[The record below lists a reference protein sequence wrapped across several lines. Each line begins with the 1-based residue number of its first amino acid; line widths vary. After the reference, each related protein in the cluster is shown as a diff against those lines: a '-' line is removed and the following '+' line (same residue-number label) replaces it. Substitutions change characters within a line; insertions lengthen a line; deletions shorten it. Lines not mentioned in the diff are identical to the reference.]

1 MSRRTFALGVWLAG
15 VGFMLPR
22 SAIAQFEVPAQPA
35 IGESYHVELMS
46 GLWKPTFD
54 VVASS
59 SAPGIEGTG
68 IDLETDLGI
77 EKTRFREFRVL
88 VRPGRKH
95 KFRIQYLPARYKAET
110 ILGRELV
117 FNGTRFEANL
127 PVQSTFDWQMWRL
140 GYQYDFVYRSRG
152 FIGFIAE
159 MRYTEVDM
167 SLESPLALEQVHTRA
182 PIPALGSIGRAY
194 VTENTA
200 ITFEMTGFK
209 IPGGLDE
216 GRQVRHI
223 DWDLYG
229 TANFSHNFGFQIGY
243 RSIDASYVID
253 NESGDLKL
261 TGLYFA
267 AVTRF

>member
-1 MSRRTFALGVWLAG
+1 MLGVWLAG
-15 VGFMLPR
+15 AGFMFPHPAL
-22 SAIAQFEVPAQPA
+22 AQFQVPGPPA
-35 IGESYHVELMS
+35 IGESYHVELMG

-54 VVASS
+54 VIASS
-59 SAPGIEGTG
+59 SAPGIDGTG
-68 IDLETDLGI
+68 IDLEADLGI
-77 EKTRFREFRVL
+77 EKTRFREFRAL
-88 VRPGRKH
+88 IRPGRKH
-95 KFRIQYLPARYKAET
+95 KFRIQYLPARYEAET
-110 ILGRELV
+110 ILARELV

-127 PVQSTFDWQMWRL
+127 PVQSTFDWKLWRL
-140 GYQYDFVYRSRG
+140 GYEYDVLYRSRG

-159 MRYTEVDM
+159 LRYTEVEM
-167 SLESPLALEQVHTRA
+167 SIESPLAVERTLTRA
-182 PIPALGSIGRAY
+182 PIPALGGIGRAY

-209 IPGGLDE
+209 IPGGLNE
-216 GRQVRHI
+216 NTRGRHV

-229 TANFSHNFGFQIGY
+229 TGNFSHNFGFQIGY

-253 NESGDLKL
+253 RESGDLKL